1 MPIKEALAE
10 IEILHAVET
19 LEYHDM
25 NWLSWDNKRRN
36 EEKRRLMRSVKAR
49 LETMEAAER
58 QPTNQVR
65 RKA

>member
-1 MPIKEALAE
+1 MPLKEAIAE
-10 IEILHAVET
+10 IDILHAVAT

-58 QPTNQVR
+58 QPTGKVQKSR
-65 RKA
+65 